1 MEDTAKTAIKPHKRK
16 IFWRV
21 YPFVSSLEYDDSD
34 QGTCYDEDELDDG
47 DDWEEWEDYSEW

>member
-1 MEDTAKTAIKPHKRK
+1 MEDSAKTAIKPHKRK

-34 QGTCYDEDELDDG
+34 QGTCYDEDELDD
-47 DDWEEWEDYSEW
+47 DWEEWEDYSEW